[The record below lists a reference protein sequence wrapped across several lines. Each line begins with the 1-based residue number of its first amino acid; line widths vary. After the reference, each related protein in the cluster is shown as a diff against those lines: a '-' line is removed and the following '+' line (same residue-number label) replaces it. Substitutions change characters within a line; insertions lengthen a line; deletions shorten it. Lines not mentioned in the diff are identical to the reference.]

1 MGTAARCVVAISI
14 LLAGC
19 AGDAPPA
26 EAVADTGPAS
36 VDTLITTASAV
47 LGRVSDLTVGPDGSV
62 YVVDQLSNAVHVL
75 DPAGQL
81 ARTFGRE
88 GAGPGELNRP
98 SGILFVGDTLAVV
111 ETGNLRLQLFTADG
125 TSLLTR
131 PLPGSA
137 GPLAVSPIGRTF
149 APTLTL
155 DTTLATLRGP
165 DGTERAKVGRMV
177 GTPSRVVQIGASKEQ
192 IQRGEVP
199 DTFLNTAYGA
209 WADDGS
215 LWMMVPARA
224 TVERFDTTGVRRWE
238 LTLEDPS
245 FESVRAEFVS
255 RNAALEGM
263 RLFPLMYILPNPR
276 PAGDEL
282 WVLLGQSGQGPAVIQ
297 VVNGDGSLGA
307 RLEFPEIRDVALF
320 AVDPARGL
328 VYFTTAETAELLRT
342 ALPTPR

>member
-1 MGTAARCVVAISI
+1 M
-14 LLAGC
+14 
-19 AGDAPPA
+19 
-26 EAVADTGPAS
+26 
-36 VDTLITTASAV
+36 
-47 LGRVSDLTVGPDGSV
+47 
-62 YVVDQLSNAVHVL
+62 
-75 DPAGQL
+75 
-81 ARTFGRE
+81 
-88 GAGPGELNRP
+88 
-98 SGILFVGDTLAVV
+98 
-111 ETGNLRLQLFTADG
+111 
-125 TSLLTR
+125 
-131 PLPGSA
+131 
-137 GPLAVSPIGRTF
+137 
-149 APTLTL
+149 
-155 DTTLATLRGP
+155 
-165 DGTERAKVGRMV
+165 
-177 GTPSRVVQIGASKEQ
+177 
-192 IQRGEVP
+192 
-199 DTFLNTAYGA
+199 
-209 WADDGS
+209 
-215 LWMMVPARA
+215 
-224 TVERFDTTGVRRWE
+224 RRWE